1 MASGFIYLIILGMW
15 AAYFLPKWITSHDEA
30 SGKSAERY
38 KSAMRVVGETGSLT
52 ASTNSTESIKR
63 QNQIANRRMIFG
75 SLTFSFIVVGILCAL
90 GVFSNLIL
98 LIPTTAIAIYIVNV
112 RRQLIAAQLHE
123 RRVRAFEKI
132 STATVITEPVERVTF
147 SSRVDFVVENK
158 EHWIPLIERIDTA
171 GVVVIPK
178 EGPTWQPTSVPK
190 PTYATAPK
198 AIPSNRVIDLTIPGV
213 WSASQQIGSEEDL
226 LPSRDELFDQELE
239 ENAAFRNL
247 GAVNE

>member
-38 KSAMRVVGETGSLT
+38 KSAMRVVGETGSLNT
-52 ASTNSTESIKR
+52 TSSSTESIKR
-63 QNQIANRRMIFG
+63 QNQITNRRIIFG
-75 SLTFSFIVVGILCAL
+75 LLILLSVVVGILCAL
-90 GVFSNLIL
+90 GVFSTSIL
-98 LIPTTAIAIYIVNV
+98 LIPTTTFAIYIVNV
-112 RRQLIAAQLHE
+112 RRQLITAQLQE
-123 RRVRAFEKI
+123 RRARAFEKI
-132 STATVITEPVERVTF
+132 LTATVITEPVARVTF
-147 SSRVDFVVENK
+147 SSRVDFVAENN

-178 EGPTWQPTSVPK
+178 DSPTWQPTSVPK

-213 WSASQQIGSEEDL
+213 WAASHQIGSEGDL

-239 ENAAFRNL
+239 ENAAIKNL

>member
-38 KSAMRVVGETGSLT
+38 KSAMRVVGETGSV
-52 ASTNSTESIKR
+52 NSTPSVSENFKK
-63 QNQIANRRMIFG
+63 QNQIANRRIIFG
-75 SLTFSFIVVGILCAL
+75 SITLSFLLIAVLSLIGIVSAT
-90 GVFSNLIL
+90 IL
-98 LIPTTAIAIYIVNV
+98 LIPTSALAIFVVHV
-112 RRQLIAAQLHE
+112 RRQIVAAQLKQ
-123 RRVRAFEKI
+123 RRILAFEKI
-132 STATVITEPVERVTF
+132 SSATVITEPIERITF
-147 SSRVDFVVENK
+147 SSRVDFVSENN

-178 EGPTWQPTSVPK
+178 DGPTWQPTSVPK

-198 AIPSNRVIDLTIPGV
+198 AVPSNRIIDLTVPGA
-213 WSASQQIGSEEDL
+213 WTAAQMAEIEEEL
-226 LPSRDELFDQELE
+226 LPSRDDLFDQELE
-239 ENAAFRNL
+239 ENAASKKF

>member
-38 KSAMRVVGETGSLT
+38 KSAMRVVGETGSLS
-52 ASTNSTESIKR
+52 ANSSSTESIKR
-63 QNQIANRRMIFG
+63 QNQIANRRIIFG
-75 SLTFSFIVVGILCAL
+75 ALAFSFVVVGVLSAV
-90 GVFSNLIL
+90 GVFPTSIL
-98 LIPTTAIAIYIVNV
+98 LIPTSAIAIYVVNV
-112 RRQLIAAQLHE
+112 RRQLIAAQLQE

-132 STATVITEPVERVTF
+132 STATVITEPVERITF
-147 SSRVDFVVENK
+147 SSRIDFVTENQ

-178 EGPTWQPTSVPK
+178 DGPSWQPVSVPK
-190 PTYATAPK
+190 PTYVTAAK
-198 AIPSNRVIDLTIPGV
+198 AIPSNRVIDLTIPGA
-213 WSASQQIGSEEDL
+213 WSASHQTENDL
-226 LPSRDELFDQELE
+226 HPSRDELFDQELE
-239 ENAAFRNL
+239 ENAAINKF

>member
-38 KSAMRVVGETGSLT
+38 KSAMRVVGETGLSNPT
-52 ASTNSTESIKR
+52 QSATDNFKK
-63 QNQIANRRMIFG
+63 QNQIANRRIIFG
-75 SLTFSFIVVGILCAL
+75 SLTFSFLVIGALCAVGIISTLVLA
-90 GVFSNLIL
+90 
-98 LIPTTAIAIYIVNV
+98 IPTTALAIYVVHV
-112 RRQLIAAQLHE
+112 RRQIVSAQLKQ
-123 RRVRAFEKI
+123 RRINAFQQI
-132 STATVITEPVERVTF
+132 SSARVITEPIERVTF
-147 SSRVDFVVENK
+147 SSRIDFVEENK

-190 PTYATAPK
+190 PTYATAAK
-198 AIPSNRVIDLTIPGV
+198 AIPSNRVIDLTVPGA
-213 WSASQQIGSEEDL
+213 WSAAQQAQEESI

-239 ENAAFRNL
+239 ENAASRRL
-247 GAVNE
+247 DAANE

>member
-38 KSAMRVVGETGSLT
+38 KSAMRVVGETGSV
-52 ASTNSTESIKR
+52 NSTPSVSENFKK
-63 QNQIANRRMIFG
+63 QNQIANRRIIFG
-75 SLTFSFIVVGILCAL
+75 SITLSFVLIAVLSLIGIISAT
-90 GVFSNLIL
+90 IL
-98 LIPTTAIAIYIVNV
+98 LIPTSALAIFVVHV
-112 RRQLIAAQLHE
+112 RRQIVAAQLKQ
-123 RRVRAFEKI
+123 RRILAFEKI
-132 STATVITEPVERVTF
+132 SSATVITEPIERITF
-147 SSRVDFVVENK
+147 SSRVDFVSENN

-178 EGPTWQPTSVPK
+178 DGPTWQPTSVPK

-198 AIPSNRVIDLTIPGV
+198 AVPSNRIIDLTVPGA
-213 WSASQQIGSEEDL
+213 WTAAQIAEIEEEL
-226 LPSRDELFDQELE
+226 LPSRDDLFDQELE
-239 ENAAFRNL
+239 ENAASKKF

>member
-38 KSAMRVVGETGSLT
+38 KSAMRVVGETGSV
-52 ASTNSTESIKR
+52 NSTPSVSENFKK
-63 QNQIANRRMIFG
+63 QNQIANRRIIFG
-75 SLTFSFIVVGILCAL
+75 SITLSFVLIAVLSLIGIISAT
-90 GVFSNLIL
+90 IL
-98 LIPTTAIAIYIVNV
+98 LIPTSALAIFVVHV
-112 RRQLIAAQLHE
+112 RRQIVAAQLKQ
-123 RRVRAFEKI
+123 RRILAFEKI
-132 STATVITEPVERVTF
+132 SSATVITEPIERITF
-147 SSRVDFVVENK
+147 SSRVDFVSENN

-178 EGPTWQPTSVPK
+178 DGPTWQPTSVPK

-198 AIPSNRVIDLTIPGV
+198 AVPSNRIIDLTVPGA
-213 WSASQQIGSEEDL
+213 WTAAQMAEIEEEL
-226 LPSRDELFDQELE
+226 LPSRDDLFDQELE
-239 ENAAFRNL
+239 ENAASKKF

>member
-38 KSAMRVVGETGSLT
+38 KSAMRVVGENGTV
-52 ASTNSTESIKR
+52 NSISGVGENINKA
-63 QNQIANRRMIFG
+63 NQIANRRIIFG
-75 SLTFSFIVVGILCAL
+75 SLAFFLILIGALSVLGII
-90 GVFSNLIL
+90 SPSIL
-98 LIPTTAIAIYIVNV
+98 LIPTSALAIYIVHT
-112 RRQLIAAQLHE
+112 RRQIVAAQLK
-123 RRVRAFEKI
+123 RRRIVAFEKI
-132 STATVITEPVERVTF
+132 SSATVITEPIERITF
-147 SSRVDFVVENK
+147 SSKVDFVTENN
-158 EHWIPLIERIDTA
+158 EHWIPLIERIDSA

-178 EGPTWQPTSVPK
+178 DGPTWQPTSVPK

-198 AIPSNRVIDLTIPGV
+198 AIPSNRIIDLTIPGA
-213 WSASQQIGSEEDL
+213 WTAAQIAESEL

-239 ENAAFRNL
+239 ENAATEKY